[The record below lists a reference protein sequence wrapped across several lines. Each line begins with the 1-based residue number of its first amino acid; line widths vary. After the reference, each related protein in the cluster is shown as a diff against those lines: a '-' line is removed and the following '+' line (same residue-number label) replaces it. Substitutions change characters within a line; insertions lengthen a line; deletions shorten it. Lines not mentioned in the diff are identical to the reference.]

1 MGIGETKS
9 ASSINTID
17 KGGINIAIIANIKN
31 RRDNGDIKGIK
42 NVLGMSDVN
51 FLPLPHHRKY
61 IRTNQ
66 IISLSICTSR
76 ITSTCNIQHVE
87 DGIISLH
94 GGI

>member
-31 RRDNGDIKGIK
+31 RRDYGGIKGIK

-66 IISLSICTSR
+66 IISLSKLMSH
-76 ITSTCNIQHVE
+76 ITFMHNQQ
-87 DGIISLH
+87 
-94 GGI
+94 